1 MLYIPKTDKAIK
13 AAKDKDRDIKITRNN
28 NIILN
33 QTIKVVL
40 LLKFLGKPNKLE
52 EYLNKIQIYINY
64 NKNRFKQEYI
74 KILFTMFYLEKD
86 VFKYISIYYRD

>member
-64 NKNRFKQEYI
+64 NKNRFKEEYI